1 MLIINFIKQIY
12 ILLQNQNDIVSYG
25 IYSKKKLNFSLKMQN
40 NEGLIS
46 DKYYLNITGLVCKST
61 DLTTVIK
68 YKFNFIERLYIR
80 YNLKKIS
87 KLLTAIDKNNLTTNV
102 RNIQTILK

>member
-12 ILLQNQNDIVSYG
+12 ILLQNQNDIIQYG

-40 NEGLIS
+40 KEDIIT
-46 DKYYLNITGLVCKST
+46 DKYYLNIGGIVCKST
-61 DLTTVIK
+61 ELLTVIK

-87 KLLTAIDKNNLTTNV
+87 KLFTAIDKNNLTTHV
-102 RNIQTILK
+102 RNIKTIL